1 MRSWIAGVTVAIAMA
16 APLTAGAE
24 GCDARSLL
32 ASCAH
37 SLPADTSFA
46 DLVAGSVTAREGDAS
61 LPTLVP
67 ASQSVPASVVTQPAV
82 YTAAAAPVFSAA
94 VETPLAG
101 NAAPGWLAI
110 PAAGPAPDF
119 AWVLALGF
127 LGLIV
132 LRRTRAARAF

>member
-16 APLTAGAE
+16 TPLAARAE

-32 ASCAH
+32 ASCVHA
-37 SLPADTSFA
+37 LPADTSFA
-46 DLVAGSVTAREGDAS
+46 DLVARPATAPESDAS
-61 LPTLVP
+61 LPKLVP
-67 ASQSVPASVVTQPAV
+67 ASQSVPAAVTQPAV
-82 YTAAAAPVFSAA
+82 YTGASTPVLSPA
-94 VETPLAG
+94 VDTPLAG

-119 AWVLALGF
+119 AWLLALGF

-132 LRRTRAARAF
+132 IRRTRAARAF